1 MPEAEVASQV
11 HIFVSQNVW
20 GIYLCLLV
28 APFVQEDAAVLG
40 AAALSL
46 SGAGNPWAIFF
57 FISLGLSVSGLSKYA
72 IGCIARTQPWA
83 AKYAKTPAVAKAEKL
98 VHQKIGSTLLAA
110 RFITG
115 TRVALYVASGYFQAP
130 RVPFILWIIGTS
142 ILYTGVVFALFHA
155 VGAVAGEA
163 AKVWLPVIAIGGLIL
178 FMVFKFAQIRFK
190 AKA

>member
-1 MPEAEVASQV
+1 MPDAEVANQV
-11 HIFVSQNVW
+11 HVIVSQNMW
-20 GIYLCLLV
+20 GLYLCLLV

-40 AAALSL
+40 AASLSL
-46 SGAGNPWAIFF
+46 SGAGNPLAIFF

-72 IGCIARTQPWA
+72 LGCIARSQPWA

-98 VHQKIGSTLLAA
+98 VHEKIGSTLMAA
-110 RFITG
+110 RFIPG

-142 ILYTGVVFALFHA
+142 ILYTGLVFALFHA

-163 AKVWLPVIAIGGLIL
+163 AKVWLPVIAISGLIL
-178 FMVFKFAQIRFK
+178 FMGMKFAQSKFR
-190 AKA
+190 ANA